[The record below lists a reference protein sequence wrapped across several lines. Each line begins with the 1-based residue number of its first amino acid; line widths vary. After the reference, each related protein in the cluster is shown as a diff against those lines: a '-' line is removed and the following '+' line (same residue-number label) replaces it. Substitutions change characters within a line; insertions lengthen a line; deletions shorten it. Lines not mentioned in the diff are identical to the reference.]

1 MISVAAG
8 ESFSGLLITRQLL
21 LKKHLRVY
29 KTGYTLFLLLKQT
42 LPMNSL
48 SNKYLFWLLLTVEIG
63 DCAAQK
69 SMPVY
74 QAKAYSIFTDSVVQ
88 HPFIARALSAT
99 EMTSDYKSMDER
111 QKADKTSPHW
121 KLTKN
126 IAAFPQYQSS
136 FLLSDAIYNLSLE
149 EMINAV
155 EPDSTFRT
163 GKLWSGVWTRDI
175 SYSIILSMAYLQPKV
190 AMNSLLRKVNRKG
203 RIIQDTGTGGAYP
216 CSTDR
221 MIWAVAAWEIYKAT
235 GSRDWLQQAY
245 PIIKNSV
252 EDDINIVYDK
262 TTGLVKGES
271 SFLDWRE
278 QTYPKWMQPAD
289 IFESECLG
297 TNAVHFKANKV
308 LSEMAIVLNQKKV
321 AEKHAAIAEKIKKA
335 INTYLWLPAKGYY
348 GQFLY
353 GRDHKIVSPRAEAL
367 GEALCVLWDI
377 ADKAKQQRI
386 ISSVPVTDFGVPCI
400 FPQIPAIA
408 PYHNN
413 AVWPFVQ
420 TYWMWASAKAG
431 NENAV
436 LKSIAAI
443 YRPAA
448 MFLTN
453 KENFVASNGDFSG
466 TQINSSNMLWSL
478 SGNISLVHTVLFGI
492 HFHTDSL
499 LFEPFVPKAF
509 NGNRNLSNFKYR
521 HAILDIALEG
531 YGDRISSITMDG
543 KPLAKAAVPA
553 SLTGMHT
560 IHITL
565 ADNNAGNN
573 TVNDQPVYFTLAA
586 PEPSFK
592 NDTLAW
598 PRVPGAVTYQ
608 IIRNGRPL
616 AEIKQDTFHIN
627 KNVPAMYQVAAI
639 DKNEITSFAS
649 EPVLVCNDKYILTYQ
664 AEAFAQKAGYNYK
677 GYSGDGFVELS
688 TTINRNFAIPITI
701 ENNGWYNIDFQYANG
716 NGPVNTENKCAIR
729 TLKIDQVQKGTVIFP
744 QRGAGEWNNWGL
756 SNAVQCYFKKGQHT
770 IALSFEDFDDNMNI
784 DVNQVMVDNMRVIW
798 LKSDGL

>member
-1 MISVAAG
+1 MVTVA
-8 ESFSGLLITRQLL
+8 
-21 LKKHLRVY
+21 VD
-29 KTGYTLFLLLKQT
+29 
-42 LPMNSL
+42 
-48 SNKYLFWLLLTVEIG
+48 

-74 QAKAYSIFTDSVVQ
+74 QAKAYSVFADSVVQ
-88 HPFIARALSAT
+88 HPFIARVLSAT
-99 EMTSDYKSMDER
+99 EMTSDYKAMDER
-111 QKADKTSPHW
+111 QKSDKISPHW

-252 EDDINIVYDK
+252 EDDINIAYDK

-308 LSEMAIVLNQKKV
+308 LSEMATVLNQKEV

-335 INTYLWLPAKGYY
+335 INTYLWQPAKGYY

-353 GRDHKIVSPRAEAL
+353 GRNHKILSPRAEAL

-377 ADKAKQQRI
+377 ADKPKQQQI
-386 ISSVPVTDFGVPCI
+386 ISSVPVTDLGIPCI

-413 AVWPFVQ
+413 AIWPFVQ

-436 LKSIAAI
+436 LKSMAAI

-453 KENFVASNGDFSG
+453 KENFVASNGDFAG

-478 SGNISLVHTVLFGI
+478 SGNISLVHAVLFGI
-492 HFHTDSL
+492 RFHTDSL
-499 LFEPFVPKAF
+499 FFEPFVPRAF
-509 NGNRNLSNFKYR
+509 NGNRRLSNFRYR
-521 HAILDIALEG
+521 HTILDITMEG
-531 YGDRISSITMDG
+531 YGNRISGITLDG
-543 KPLAKAAVPA
+543 KPLEKAAVPA
-553 SLTGMHT
+553 SLTGTHT

-565 ADNNAGNN
+565 ANNNAGNN
-573 TVNDQPVYFTLAA
+573 AVNDQPVYFTLAA
-586 PEPSFK
+586 PEASFK

-598 PRVPGAVTYQ
+598 MPVPGAVTYQ
-608 IIRNGRPL
+608 IIKNAQPL
-616 AEIKQDTFHIN
+616 AKIKQDTFHIN
-627 KNVPAMYQVAAI
+627 KNVPALYQVMAI
-639 DKNEITSFAS
+639 DKNGIVSFAS
-649 EPVLVCNDKYILTYQ
+649 EPVLVCNDKYIHTYQ
-664 AEAFAQKAGYNYK
+664 AEAFAPKAGYNYK

-688 TTINRNFAIPITI
+688 TTVNRNFAIPITI

-729 TLKIDQVQKGTVIFP
+729 TLKIDQVQQGAVIFP
-744 QRGAGEWNNWGL
+744 QRGASDWNNWGL
-756 SNAVQCYFKKGQHT
+756 SNAVQCYFKKGRHT
-770 IALSFEDFDDNMNI
+770 IVLSFEDFDDNMNI
-784 DVNQVMVDNMRVIW
+784 DVNQVMVDNMRIIW
-798 LKSDGL
+798 LKE